1 MVLAF
6 LVGLVIGAWC
16 RLKGWVW
23 LLATGAGYKGCKLPL
38 SGSWIILLGFVQRR
52 TSPKR
57 PFADGGLLGPVLDPG
72 SLEAT

>member
-38 SGSWIILLGFVQRR
+38 SGSWILSFFPSPVPPVWGSRYTKGFWGEERLR
-52 TSPKR
+52 AR
-57 PFADGGLLGPVLDPG
+57 
-72 SLEAT
+72 

>member
-38 SGSWIILLGFVQRR
+38 SGSWILSGF
-52 TSPKR
+52 KW
-57 PFADGGLLGPVLDPG
+57 
-72 SLEAT
+72 

>member
-38 SGSWIILLGFVQRR
+38 SGSWILSGFQAA
-52 TSPKR
+52 R
-57 PFADGGLLGPVLDPG
+57 PAVAAPLRA
-72 SLEAT
+72 SKKIQES

>member
-38 SGSWIILLGFVQRR
+38 SGSWILSGFEVELRRNLPLAGWKLGRN
-52 TSPKR
+52 
-57 PFADGGLLGPVLDPG
+57 FA
-72 SLEAT
+72 

>member
-38 SGSWIILLGFVQRR
+38 SGSWILSVFFQFG
-52 TSPKR
+52 
-57 PFADGGLLGPVLDPG
+57 
-72 SLEAT
+72 

>member
-38 SGSWIILLGFVQRR
+38 SGSWILSGKKDNEARPPICTILLA
-52 TSPKR
+52 SP
-57 PFADGGLLGPVLDPG
+57 
-72 SLEAT
+72 